1 MVWDIRGGCSS
12 QIRQGMVKPVVDK
25 IDEIEQ
31 GLNLGFLGKNPK
43 EILLIV
49 QMIEEKVTEVTKEEE
64 TFLIGVLYF

>member
-49 QMIEEKVTEVTKEEE
+49 
-64 TFLIGVLYF
+64 